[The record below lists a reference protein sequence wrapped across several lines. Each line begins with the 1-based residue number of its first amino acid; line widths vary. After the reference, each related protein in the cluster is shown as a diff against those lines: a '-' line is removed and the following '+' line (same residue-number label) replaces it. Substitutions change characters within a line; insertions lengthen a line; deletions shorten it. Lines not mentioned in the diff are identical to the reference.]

1 MRMSRYTRMAII
13 CLLAFSVVELGV
25 MFGLQQ
31 YMAREAEADVREIA
45 QVHLKGVSGEEVN
58 HFNVIQMIRFEELRD
73 FRTGI
78 DRMDEPT
85 PREIASTIR
94 RIAANQRLISCVLVT
109 ESGEFV
115 HIEGARMI
123 SYDDSRY
130 VLEHLRRGESFLT
143 GGYSEQCQVVIYAA
157 AFEAPMEN
165 GEMSIGLLC
174 MREVD
179 AFETMIDLS
188 DESTLV
194 SYQLLRNDGSFLVR
208 NRESLGSTFYDTLKA
223 CATLDNG
230 ESIDGEVRAFKA
242 AIQGEEDHLTNIIY
256 TYENGVSERRCLYG
270 TPLPHS
276 NLYLLTVM
284 PYGGVLD
291 NAIEDMGRS
300 RAQTFMLT
308 LGMLTLGL
316 VLTLAF
322 FIRSSLRQMRALD
335 AERSIAEEASARAEE
350 EAQDAMH
357 ARSIAEEAMVELE
370 AAKDEAIRARDEAD
384 RANRAKSEFLSKMS
398 HEIRTPINTMLGMD
412 EMILWESGE
421 PVIREYAENIHDAGE
436 ILLNQV
442 NTILDLSKIERGQLD
457 IVERAYDTR
466 AMLNRA
472 GENAA
477 AQARKKGIAYHAEL
491 DDELPQALFGD
502 DTRIGIILTSLLNNA
517 IKYTKTGTVTL
528 SVGAGFPQEG
538 ICELAVAVRDT
549 GTGMEQ
555 EELER
560 VYRQLRH
567 VGEEENTGLG
577 IATSQALLERMGST
591 LEVESESGKGSVFSF
606 RLRQKVLSRDVVGA
620 YQERRSTRGRRRQDR
635 QILWAPKAD
644 VLVVDDND
652 MNLKVAGGLMK
663 HYGIIP
669 DLASSGEACLKRVQ
683 TKRYDIVFMDH
694 MMPDM
699 DGITTFRRMREENLV
714 QEGTAVIVLTAN
726 AVVGM
731 RESYLEEGFT
741 DYLSKPI
748 DISALESMFEK
759 YLPREKVSYHSAGG
773 GAAATAKAEA
783 AALRRLAEAGCNVRA
798 GLQYA
803 AGDAEF
809 YQELLR
815 NFCSGAAEN
824 IRQMDRLLSQND
836 LANYGICVHTLKSG
850 ARTIGANRLSELAFA
865 QESAVKERRAEDIR
879 SGHGPLVDCYLET
892 EAQIRKALRLTEEPP
907 EAERKG
913 APAKAEISAAALK
926 QKLEEAEEKLRMFE
940 TESAAALLNELIG
953 GTCRGEPMDKMLSE
967 TMKLIDRYETT
978 EAAERLRAL
987 ARQLNETQGVSS
999 GE

>member
-1 MRMSRYTRMAII
+1 MRMSRYARMAIACI
-13 CLLAFSVVELGV
+13 LIFSVVELGV
-25 MFGLQQ
+25 MLALQL
-31 YMAREAEADVREIA
+31 YMDRKAEADIREIA

-58 HFNVIQMIRFEELRD
+58 HFNVIQMIRFEEMQD

-78 DRMDEPT
+78 ERMTAPT
-85 PREIASTIR
+85 AEEIAGTIR
-94 RIAANQRLISCVLVT
+94 RIAANQRLISCELVT
-109 ESGEFV
+109 EDGEFV

-130 VLEHLRRGESFLT
+130 VLAHLRRGESFLT

-157 AFEAPMEN
+157 PFDVPMEN
-165 GEMSIGLLC
+165 GERSIGLLC
-174 MREVD
+174 MRAVD

-208 NRESLGSTFYDTLKA
+208 NRESLGSTFYDTLKT

-230 ESIDGEVRAFKA
+230 ESIDAEVRAFKA
-242 AIQGEEDHLTNIIY
+242 AVQGEEDHLTNIIY

-357 ARSIAEEAMVELE
+357 ARSIAEQAMVELE

-436 ILLNQV
+436 TLLNQV
-442 NTILDLSKIERGQLD
+442 NTILDISKIERGQLD
-457 IVERAYDTR
+457 ITERAYDTR
-466 AMLNRA
+466 ALVNRA

-477 AQARKKGIAYHAEL
+477 AQARKKGIAFRTEL
-491 DDELPQALFGD
+491 DPTLPQALFGD
-502 DTRIGIILTSLLNNA
+502 DAHIGIILTSLLNNA

-577 IATSQALLERMGST
+577 LATSQTLLERMGST

-635 QILWAPKAD
+635 QILWAPKAS

-669 DLASSGEACLKRVQ
+669 ELSDSGEDCLRRMQ
-683 TKRYDIVFMDH
+683 SKRYDIVFIDH
-694 MMPDM
+694 MMPGM
-699 DGITTFRRMREENLV
+699 DGITTFRRMR
-714 QEGTAVIVLTAN
+714 QERLLEQGTAVIVLTAN

-731 RESYLEEGFT
+731 REGYLEEGFT

-748 DISALESMFEK
+748 DIDALEGMFRK
-759 YLPREKVSYHSAGG
+759 YLPEEKVSYHSAGS
-773 GAAATAKAEA
+773 GAASPGKTETE
-783 AALRRLAEAGCNVRA
+783 ALRRLTEAGCNVRA

-809 YQELLR
+809 YLELLR
-815 NFCSGAAEN
+815 NFCSGAERN
-824 IRQMDRLLSQND
+824 IRQMEEFLARDD
-836 LANYGICVHTLKSG
+836 LANYGIRVHTLKSG
-850 ARTIGANRLSELAFA
+850 ARTIGADRLSEMAFA
-865 QESAVKERRAEDIR
+865 QESAAKENRLADARG
-879 SGHGPLVDCYLET
+879 GHGPLADCYRETEEKIRLALGLSAEPAQENREPPPVGGEISTETLRQKLEKAEEMLRAFET
-892 EAQIRKALRLTEEPP
+892 EA
-907 EAERKG
+907 
-913 APAKAEISAAALK
+913 AAAFLK
-926 QKLEEAEEKLRMFE
+926 
-940 TESAAALLNELIG
+940 ELAG
-953 GTCRGEPMDKMLSE
+953 STYRGEPVGRLLEE
-967 TMKLIDRYETT
+967 TMKLINNYETAA
-978 EAAERLRAL
+978 AAERLRAL
-987 ARQLNETQGVSS
+987 AGEVDGTQGEQS